1 MMAFTYRQLVHWTI
15 NFICCQTK
23 NFAATPLSDFFLVK
37 TKRLEN
43 SSLQS
48 DFKVPKSMVGILNEL
63 KLTDRKA
70 WIRKL
75 GNNCFTEY
83 FKFI

>member
-1 MMAFTYRQLVHWTI
+1 MASTYRQLVHWTI

-48 DFKVPKSMVGILNEL
+48 HFKVPKIMVGILNEL
-63 KLTDRKA
+63 KLTDRKVCN
-70 WIRKL
+70 IKL
-75 GNNCFTEY
+75 GKQV
-83 FKFI
+83 FKSVF

>member
-1 MMAFTYRQLVHWTI
+1 MASTYRQLVHWTI

-37 TKRLEN
+37 SKRLEN

-48 DFKVPKSMVGILNEL
+48 YFKAAKSMVGILNEL
-63 KLTDRKA
+63 KLSDRKA
-70 WIRKL
+70 CNRILRKL
-75 GNNCFTEY
+75 LFNSVF
-83 FKFI
+83 